1 MRIDK
6 VNSISY
12 NYNGRSIRPTTSGA
26 IQISSNADVMSF
38 LNFRGLTNKVSVSQ
52 LRPNLTSLSHEQLLN
67 FLEKTPEKVNSS
79 DLAYFIKNKIALTK
93 YDTKKIIENRLRCL
107 ETIPYNETDDEY
119 INNIGRILNT
129 EFQKLEKVPNDRKI
143 IIVSGIPAC
152 GKSEFIKHNY
162 KSDEYYLADV
172 DIIKSLFP
180 AYEKDGKYLNNL
192 HKLSQRILHYKI
204 LPAAIMQGKNAIIP
218 TTGLNDYVEQI
229 ATPAKEYGYNVEQ
242 IHIVR
247 NKSEAMKSAI
257 ERFEDTGR
265 FVDPF
270 FILLR
275 ASQMAKQGNGPKE
288 AGLLDKKTIINS
300 IAYNNINY

>member
-1 MRIDK
+1 MQVSK

-12 NYNGRSIRPTTSGA
+12 NYNGRSIRPIKSGVVPA
-26 IQISSNADVMSF
+26 ASNSDVLSF
-38 LNFRGLTNKVSVSQ
+38 LNFRGLTNTIGLSKIRS
-52 LRPNLTSLSHEQLLN
+52 NLMSLPHEQLLN

-93 YDTKKIIENRLRCL
+93 YDTPKIIENRLRCL
-107 ETIPYNETDDEY
+107 EATPYNETDGEY
-119 INNIGRILNT
+119 INNIDRILNT
-129 EFQKLEKVPNDRKI
+129 ELQKLEKAPKGRKI

-162 KSDEYYLADV
+162 KPDEYYLADV

-180 AYEKDGKYLNNL
+180 AYEKGSKALNNL

-204 LPAAIMQGKNAIIP
+204 LPAVIMQGKNAIVP

-229 ATPAKEYGYNVEQ
+229 ATPAKSYGYSVEQ
-242 IHIVR
+242 IHIIR
-247 NKSEAMKSAI
+247 DKFEAIKSAI

-275 ASQMAKQGNGPKE
+275 ASQMEKQGNNPEK
-288 AGLLDKKTIINS
+288 AGLLDKKITINS
-300 IAYNNINY
+300 VTYNNIC

>member
-1 MRIDK
+1 MQVSN

-12 NYNGRSIRPTTSGA
+12 NYNGRSVSPIKSG
-26 IQISSNADVMSF
+26 IVQTSSNVDVMSF
-38 LNFRGLTNKVSVSQ
+38 LNFRGLTNTISFSQ
-52 LRPNLTSLSHEQLLN
+52 LCPNLTSLSHEQLLN

-93 YDTKKIIENRLRCL
+93 YDTPKIIENRLRCL

-119 INNIGRILNT
+119 INNISRILNT
-129 EFQKLEKVPNDRKI
+129 EFQKLEKVPNGRKI

-152 GKSEFIKHNY
+152 GKSEFIKQNY

-172 DIIKSLFP
+172 DIIKSLFS
-180 AYEKDGKYLNNL
+180 AYEKGGKALNNL
-192 HKLSQRILHYKI
+192 HKLSQKILHYKI
-204 LPAAIMQGKNAIIP
+204 IPAVITQGKNAIIP

-229 ATPAKEYGYNVEQ
+229 ATPAKKYGYNVEQ
-242 IHIVR
+242 IHIIR
-247 NKSEAMKSAI
+247 DKAESIKSAI
-257 ERFEDTGR
+257 KRFEDTDR